1 MGAEK
6 CMESSSSWKYVE
18 NFFYAEKINGKLFL
32 IICVKSLIPSMEIYS
47 VKKSSYCSGGT
58 VEDDLR
64 KVTLVIIS
72 CLSRACTKDSFFT
85 FLSFFN

>member
-1 MGAEK
+1 
-6 CMESSSSWKYVE
+6 
-18 NFFYAEKINGKLFL
+18 
-32 IICVKSLIPSMEIYS
+32 MEIYS

-72 CLSRACTKDSFFT
+72 CLSRACTKDSFFK